1 METNNRKLKLD
12 FEGVTSLFLAYP
24 EGVIDCGTDYTPASA
39 VFDRL
44 IKALPSKI
52 NLIVLTK
59 TSSIASKIEQLRKK
73 RTITLV
79 NSELS
84 TIWMR
89 DTAGF
94 NVGTHIVKPIFK
106 PKYYRKYYDEAER
119 IDSYMRI
126 IHSILKIDMEQIPL
140 IWDGG
145 NLVTNGKI
153 GFITDQVLIDNKKTH
168 SEEEVKDHI
177 RSSLGIEPVIVPTF
191 SDDLFAHTDGYMNFL
206 DRDTI
211 AFASYPDKWRR
222 KELNYLKELKN
233 IVKKH
238 VKNIVELKENPSDEM
253 NGSIYSSKGSYV
265 NFLKLGKLIFVPSFQ
280 DKETEDYNYNILKSF
295 GKVIPID
302 CSELAPFGGLLHCI
316 SFTN

>member
-59 TSSIASKIEQLRKK
+59 TSSIAGKIEKLRKK

-106 PKYYRKYYDEAER
+106 PKYYRKFYDEAER

-145 NLVTNGKI
+145 NLVSNGEV
-153 GFITDQVLIDNKKTH
+153 GFITEQILIDNKKTH
-168 SEEEVKDHI
+168 TESQIKDLI
-177 RSSLGIEPVIVPTF
+177 KSALGIDPIFIPAL
-191 SDDLFAHTDGYMNFL
+191 SDDIFGHSDGFL
-206 DRDTI
+206 SFLRKDSI
-211 AFASYPDKWRR
+211 AIASYPKNWRR
-222 KELNYLKELKN
+222 KEVSYLRDIKS

-238 VKNIVELKENPSDEM
+238 VSNVIELKENPSEEM
-253 NGSIYSSKGSYV
+253 QGAIYSSKGNYV
-265 NFLKLGKLIFVPSFQ
+265 NLLTLGKYILVPSFQ
-280 DKETEDYNYNILKSF
+280 DTEMENYNYDLLKPY
-295 GKVIPID
+295 GKIIPID
-302 CSELAPFGGLLHCI
+302 CNELAQFGGLLHCI